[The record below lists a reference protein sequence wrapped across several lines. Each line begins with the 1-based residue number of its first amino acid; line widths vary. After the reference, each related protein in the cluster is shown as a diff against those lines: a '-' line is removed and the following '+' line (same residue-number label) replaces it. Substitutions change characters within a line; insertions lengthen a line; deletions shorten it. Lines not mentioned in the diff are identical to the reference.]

1 MVMTT
6 QALNMQQLDLG
17 YGASYA
23 LDAPTFLQQQVKE
36 LRLYKEQ
43 EIDGAVERLKTLDK
57 ESALRLSAELNALVE
72 SGNRRIFARVPADWR
87 SRLDNLQ
94 AEHPNFAEVIDSI
107 ALPHFAIAE
116 AGAFSRQP
124 PIILL
129 GPPGVG
135 KTHFARALSR
145 LYHIPHTVIDMSIAS
160 TSASLVGLA
169 STWGNSHAG
178 KLLKLLAYG
187 DAEHAPIADPLVFLD
202 EVDKAGSGDTG
213 RSFTDPIG
221 SLYTLLEQHSAH
233 HFQDESLPHIH
244 FDAGYV
250 RWVLAANS
258 LNGIPAPIVSRCQVF
273 EIPELTNLQKQ
284 DVYRRIFHEVVGGT
298 GVYMFNDLIPDDV
311 LKIAI
316 NMQARE
322 FKSMCVIALG
332 RALSCDRSEVWPE
345 DFRPCSVKG
354 ASKPRMGF
362 AAG

>member
-1 MVMTT
+1 
-6 QALNMQQLDLG
+6 MQQLDLA
-17 YGASYA
+17 YSAAYA
-23 LDAPTFLQQQVKE
+23 LDAPTFLQQPLKE

-43 EIDGAVERLKTLDK
+43 EIDNAVARLRTLDK
-57 ESALRLSAELNALVE
+57 ESALRLSAELNALVQ
-72 SGNRRIFARVPADWR
+72 SGDRRIFARTPADWR

-94 AEHPNFAEVIDSI
+94 SEHPNFSEVIESI
-107 ALPHFAIAE
+107 ARPHFCIAE

-135 KTHFARALSR
+135 KTHFAKALSR
-145 LYHIPHTVIDMSIAS
+145 LYHIPHAVIDMSIAS

-169 STWGNSHAG
+169 STWANSHAG

-187 DAEHAPIADPLVFLD
+187 DAELAPVADPLVFLD

-233 HFQDESLPHIH
+233 NFQDESLPHIH

-250 RWVLAANS
+250 RWVLAANN

-273 EIPELTNLQKQ
+273 EIPELTGNQKHE
-284 DVYRRIFHEVVGGT
+284 VYRRIFHEVVNGT
-298 GVYMFNDLIPDDV
+298 GIYMFNDYLSEDALRASID
-311 LKIAI
+311 
-316 NMQARE
+316 MQARE

-332 RALSCDRSEVWPE
+332 RALSCERAEVLPE
-345 DFRPCSVKG
+345 DFRPCSVKR
-354 ASKPRMGF
+354 ASKGRMGF
-362 AAG
+362 TA